1 MISTRMMLASVPV
14 ALGLALGCAG
24 GSALAGGTLRIA
36 MTASDV
42 PITTGA
48 PDNGY
53 EGVRLGGGLR
63 TNAKLSRFFSVGGYG
78 AYGFKD
84 RMAKY
89 GGDLRV
95 KPMAARSLEV
105 FGAWD

>member
-1 MISTRMMLASVPV
+1 MNKFRMISTRMMLASVPV

-53 EGVRLGGGLR
+53 EGVRFLGYPSTRASCSGI
-63 TNAKLSRFFSVGGYG
+63 
-78 AYGFKD
+78 
-84 RMAKY
+84 
-89 GGDLRV
+89 
-95 KPMAARSLEV
+95 
-105 FGAWD
+105 